1 MTYRRPEE
9 FSCHCLFS
17 IDGINK
23 QNRCFR
29 VFLSKQKCRQVLVAA
44 LLHAEAIEARN
55 YDIAKNH
62 DSVHTRPNFIIILIN
77 IRDSRIL

>member
-1 MTYRRPEE
+1 
-9 FSCHCLFS
+9 
-17 IDGINK
+17 
-23 QNRCFR
+23 
-29 VFLSKQKCRQVLVAA
+29 VAA